1 MSSLVRHLALAAAA
15 GMVLSASAGAQL
27 LGVGALPP
35 VSLPVPTGNLPVA
48 GPVLQNILSQPGAQ
62 QAIRPTLDTVS
73 GVTETIANSGASDL
87 LELRRLRLE
96 ELIRANRATV
106 ESDGNGLPVRR

>member
-35 VSLPVPTGNLPVA
+35 VRLPVPTGTLPVA
-48 GPVLQNILSQPGAQ
+48 GPVLQNILS
-62 QAIRPTLDTVS
+62 
-73 GVTETIANSGASDL
+73 
-87 LELRRLRLE
+87 
-96 ELIRANRATV
+96 
-106 ESDGNGLPVRR
+106 